1 MAEALET
8 PTLII
13 SGSAAGM
20 GVARSLQERGLRA
33 TIIESEPEVGI
44 RWRTA
49 YDRLHLHTPRSTS
62 GLPYEPMPASY
73 PRYPSRQQVADYLSH
88 YAAKLTQPILFNR
101 RAVSVRRGD
110 DRWITETA
118 EGAIVSAS
126 VVIAT
131 GNARVPS
138 IPSFS
143 GIERFAG
150 PVLHTSLYRNGE
162 PYRGQRVLVVGFG
175 NSAAEIAID
184 LCEHGA
190 QPTLSVRGPVNVLP
204 RDLFGIPIVSFG
216 LIQKLFGPRVAD
228 RVTAPIIRLAL
239 GDIRRLGFVRPAYGP
254 NTEIRQ
260 HHQIPVLDVGTIGL
274 IRAGRIGLRP
284 GIRQFTQAGA
294 IFSDGRQ
301 ERFGAVILGTGYRA
315 SLGKLLANVPGVLDG
330 DGTPLLSGRPT
341 AAPGLYFCGFEV
353 AAGGQFRQIGLEAAR
368 LTGLIADA

>member
-13 SGSAAGM
+13 GGSAAGM

-33 TIIESEPEVGI
+33 TIIESEPEIGI

-101 RAVSVRRGD
+101 RAISVRRDD

-239 GDIRRLGFVRPAYGP
+239 GDIRRLTSMAEEEMMAFAKELGAPYELVKETKELGRM
-254 NTEIRQ
+254 
-260 HHQIPVLDVGTIGL
+260 PVVN
-274 IRAGRIGLRP
+274 
-284 GIRQFTQAGA
+284 F
-294 IFSDGRQ
+294 
-301 ERFGAVILGTGYRA
+301 
-315 SLGKLLANVPGVLDG
+315 
-330 DGTPLLSGRPT
+330 
-341 AAPGLYFCGFEV
+341 
-353 AAGGQFRQIGLEAAR
+353 AAGGIA
-368 LTGLIADA
+368 TPADAALMMQLGVDGVFVGSGIFKSGDPARRAAAIVKSVTHYQDASILAEVSKNLGEPMVGRNVSQMPEAEKIATRGW